1 MLKRLRR
8 NFILT
13 AMSAIFIVFLILV
26 SGINLVYRHI
36 TVSNLD
42 GTLALLAE
50 NGGRFPRGMGLN
62 RPEREPSPFT
72 QPITPETPFE
82 TRFFVVWADSE
93 GGEGRKEMGAIAA
106 VSEEEAEQYYAAA
119 AGEKSDRGFV
129 GQYRYLRGSGGEGE
143 YIIFLNAAN
152 QLRSMESILLISAL
166 VALGGLIFTFLL
178 VLAFSRRTLAP
189 IARNMES
196 QKQFIT
202 DASHELKTPLA
213 VISSHADI
221 LCMEDEGNEWAQG
234 IRREVAQMTGLV
246 GDLVLLSRWDEEAPI
261 RDRYDFDLSGAV
273 WDTLAPFRRMAEA
286 RGKSISARVAE
297 GITFNGDEGALQT
310 ALSTL
315 LENAVKYSLPES
327 EITLSLEKSRRSILL
342 EVSNA
347 CRPDYRP
354 ELDRLFDRFYRADP
368 SRARSSGGHGVGLS
382 IAKAIVEAHK
392 GRISAA
398 MPENG
403 RIVFRI
409 QLPA

>member
-166 VALGGLIFTFLL
+166 VALGGLIVTFLL

-286 RGKSISARVAE
+286 RGKSISAQVAE